1 MNQTLQLRMCVTPHR
16 ITIEAT
22 GPLTALTAHL
32 LPKAVVGVLRRYPAP
47 VVEIDLTGVT
57 ALDFVGDIALQDCA
71 CETTRRGIL
80 LVVTKPP
87 SADRQ
92 APKAIHRNVSTRQH
106 AKRTRTLIHVG
117 AICRYHVKAR

>member
-47 VVEIDLTGVT
+47 VIEIDLTGVT

-80 LVVTKPP
+80 LIVTKPP
-87 SADRQ
+87 SGGRQ
-92 APKAIHRNVSTRQH
+92 AAKTDHHNVSSRQH
-106 AKRTRTLIHVG
+106 EPRTRTLIDVG
-117 AICRYHVKAR
+117 AICRYHVNTR